1 MGRAGVYLCGL
12 LARLRG
18 PPATPGG
25 QALPLVQFA
34 DGGGGGGGH
43 GGGGAGGGVR
53 VKRSCFSLPTTD
65 GAEGDASTNRVVPTP
80 ENSEVMFLFPTMMM
94 ISFQTC
100 QSF

>member
-1 MGRAGVYLCGL
+1 MGRAGVYIRGV

-18 PPATPGG
+18 PPVAPGG
-25 QALPLVQFA
+25 QALPLVHFA
-34 DGGGGGGGH
+34 DGSGGGGGH
-43 GGGGAGGGVR
+43 GGDGAGGGVR
-53 VKRSCFSLPTTD
+53 VKRLCVPPPTD